1 MAGILVVF
9 DFDKTIIDCD
19 SDNWVIDELGFTE
32 LFNRLLPTMPWNTL
46 MDTMMREMHAQG
58 VKIDQIV
65 EVLKRVP
72 IHPRIVPAIKAA
84 HDAGCDLRVVSD
96 ANQYFIE
103 TILNH
108 LGVRDCFTEIN
119 TNPGFVDEEGRLR
132 ILPYHDFKKSPHG
145 CYRCP
150 PNMCKGLVIERLL
163 SEEGSKKLIYLGD
176 GSGDYCPSLKLR
188 EGDHVMP
195 RKNYPL
201 WDLISSNPKLI
212 KAKIHEWTDGA
223 DLERILVSLIHAIIS
238 NNADGNDGS
247 AATQLFTSTECKL
260 ENMPVSSHETL
271 PQALRVHF

>member
-84 HDAGCDLRVVSD
+84 HDARCDLRVVSD
-96 ANQYFIE
+96 ANQFFIE

-108 LGVRDCFTEIN
+108 LGVRDCFKEIN

-132 ILPYHDFKKSPHG
+132 TLPFHDFKKSPHG
-145 CYRCP
+145 CNRCP
-150 PNMCKGLVIERLL
+150 PNMCKGLVIERLV
-163 SEEGSKKLIYLGD
+163 SEEGGRKFIYLGD
-176 GSGDYCPSLKLR
+176 GSGDYCSSLKLR

-201 WDLISSNPKLI
+201 WDLISSNPELI
-212 KAKIHEWTDGA
+212 KAKIYEWTDGA

-238 NNADGNDGS
+238 NNGDGNDGS
-247 AATQLFTSTECKL
+247 AATQLFAGTECKL
-260 ENMPVSSHETL
+260 ETMPVSSHETL
-271 PQALRVHF
+271 PQALRVPF